1 MDSIFQTRRSIRKYS
16 EKEIS
21 DELLREIIADASRC
35 STTGNMQLYSVVVT
49 RSVEGKNALSPLHF
63 NQPMIKGA
71 PVVLTVCADYNRFA
85 SWCEQRNADPG
96 CFNFHSFLVAAMDAL
111 IFAQTLCMAAESKEL
126 GICYIGTTTYTV
138 DKIIELLKLPR
149 LVVPLATITL
159 GYPEAVPQQPDR
171 LCIDAIMHN
180 EIYTDYTT
188 VDVDQIYKEKEALEE
203 SNRFVEEN
211 NKETLAQ
218 VYAEVRYTREANERV
233 SDLLEKV
240 LKQQGYL

>member
-16 EKEIS
+16 KKEIS

-49 RSVEGKNALSPLHF
+49 RSEEGKSALSPLHF

-85 SWCEQRNADPG
+85 SWCEQRNADLG

-111 IFAQTLCMAAESKEL
+111 LFAQTLCMAAESRDL

-159 GYPEAVPQQPDR
+159 GYPEVVPQQPDR
-171 LCIDAIMHN
+171 LAIDAIMHN
-180 EIYTDYTT
+180 EVYADYT
-188 VDVDQIYKEKEALEE
+188 VADIDRIYKEKEELDE
-203 SNRFVEEN
+203 NIRFVAEN
-211 NKETLAQ
+211 NKTTLAQ
-218 VYAEVRYTREANERV
+218 VYSEIRYTKEANDRV
-233 SDLLEKV
+233 SQLLEKV
-240 LKQQGYL
+240 LKLQGFL

>member
-16 EKEIS
+16 KKEIS

-49 RSVEGKNALSPLHF
+49 RREEGKSALSPLHF

-111 IFAQTLCMAAESKEL
+111 LFAQTLCMAAESRDL

-159 GYPEAVPQQPDR
+159 GYPEVVPQQPDR
-171 LCIDAIMHN
+171 LAIDAIMHN
-180 EIYTDYTT
+180 EVYADYT
-188 VDVDQIYKEKEALEE
+188 VADIDRIYKEKEELDE
-203 SNRFVEEN
+203 NIRFVAEN
-211 NKETLAQ
+211 NKTTLAQ
-218 VYAEVRYTREANERV
+218 VYSEIRYTKEANDRV
-233 SDLLEKV
+233 SQLLEKV
-240 LKQQGYL
+240 LKLQGYL

>member
-35 STTGNMQLYSVVVT
+35 STTGNMQLYSVIVT
-49 RSVEGKNALSPLHF
+49 RSEEGKNALSPLHF

-85 SWCEQRNADPG
+85 HWCEQRNADPG

-111 IFAQTLCMAAESKEL
+111 LFAQTLCMAAESRDM

-159 GYPEAVPQQPDR
+159 GYPEVVPQQPDR
-171 LCIDAIMHN
+171 LAIDAIMHD
-180 EIYTDYTT
+180 EVYADYS
-188 VDVDQIYKEKEALEE
+188 VADIDRIYKQKEELEE
-203 SNRFVEEN
+203 NIRFVAEN
-211 NKETLAQ
+211 NKTTLAQ
-218 VYAEVRYTREANERV
+218 VYSEVRYTKEANDRV
-233 SDLLEKV
+233 SQLLEKV

>member
-49 RSVEGKNALSPLHF
+49 RSEEGKNALSPLHF

-85 SWCEQRNADPG
+85 HWCEQRNADSG

-111 IFAQTLCMAAESKEL
+111 LFAQTLCMAAESRDM

-159 GYPEAVPQQPDR
+159 GYPEVVPQQPDR
-171 LCIDAIMHN
+171 LAIDAIMHD
-180 EIYTDYTT
+180 EVYADYS
-188 VDVDQIYKEKEALEE
+188 VADIDRIYKQKEELEE
-203 SNRFVEEN
+203 NIRFVAEN
-211 NKETLAQ
+211 NKTTLAQ
-218 VYAEVRYTREANERV
+218 VYSEVRYTKEANDRV
-233 SDLLEKV
+233 SQLLEKV